1 MKATGMDSK
10 MVWAV
15 ARESVLVVM
24 ETVLSNQGV
33 KFTRRR
39 AFRSD
44 QRHINYISP

>member
-10 MVWAV
+10 MEWSV
-15 ARESVLVVM
+15 ARETVLVVM

-33 KFTRRR
+33 EFTRRR
-39 AFRSD
+39 AYRRD